1 MLNLCC
7 CNDSS
12 LHYWEK
18 ALLTLNAPECIIQMR
33 GRPSSSCAR
42 DQNVKF
48 NEVNVMKNRGN
59 VIPDLAFVVYSGIN
73 TITVF
78 NNKTG
83 ASLIEWQF
91 ILSSFESEGFIFL
104 NMFSISQN

>member
-7 CNDSS
+7 CNDSP
-12 LHYWEK
+12 LHSWEK
-18 ALLTLNAPECIIQMR
+18 ALLTLNAPECIFQMR

-42 DQNVKF
+42 DQSVKL

-59 VIPDLAFVVYSGIN
+59 VILVYSGIN
-73 TITVF
+73 NITVF

-104 NMFSISQN
+104 NMISVSQN